1 MSLLTVVGQA
11 NAAKYDIKEVYS
23 GDKYRQSFAI
33 DIDNQGTLIGAVR
46 DSFNFPIYVEPYL
59 TAETGPFR
67 SYCALSD
74 AELTSGEFD
83 SSSIGCLKLDLART
97 TTSNNRVGYGASPI
111 YQKIGDYKSFFG
123 TADDSTLINIFD
135 FIDDDL
141 GDFTNSN
148 VEQIRA
154 SNSNGIKVGH
164 GTGPYSKIS
173 FQQTG
178 EFAAESPVT
187 MWQQDF
193 LSRAVAIVDGNV
205 IELMSEETRYGG
217 YSTVYD
223 ISDSNFI
230 AGSEAIGLQVGVV
243 TALEENCTGELLPE
257 QVCAWSVFR
266 SSAFYNTRPVVWQI
280 DNSGNIVS
288 KTQYDL
294 VFTPNEN
301 QTGSYSSRAI
311 AVNDLGIAVGYGHV
325 PYSDSSAAAQDYP
338 LVFQNGTTTEML
350 ADHEDYD
357 RGYALDINENNL
369 IVGNLDTYFDSA
381 YNSEFFIYDLNSGEL
396 QTPTTFYST
405 AQSTASGI
413 NDEGVV
419 VGQAEYEVTT
429 NQTRRKHGFIY
440 DSVKKEFFDLND
452 LTECN
457 SIYEIVSTS
466 AINNAGQIA
475 ATALKTVDTRDY
487 KGEIVID
494 PSTGE
499 AYQEQVA
506 VAVLLSPI
514 DGGELEECATEDEP
528 DYKRKGLSL
537 PVSFTILLSGLIAIR
552 RKFL

>member
-1 MSLLTVVGQA
+1 MLTVVGQA

-23 GDKYRQSFAI
+23 ADKYRQSFAI

-46 DSFNFPIYVEPYL
+46 DSFNFPIYVEAYL

-67 SYCALSD
+67 TYCALSD

-97 TTSNNRVGYGASPI
+97 TTSNNRVGYGSSPI
-111 YQKIGDYKSFFG
+111 YQKIGDYKSFYG
-123 TADDSTLINIFD
+123 TAENSTLINVFD
-135 FIDDDL
+135 FFDDDL

-148 VEQIRA
+148 VEQIRS
-154 SNSNGIKVGH
+154 SNSNGIMVGH

-178 EFAAESPVT
+178 ENAADDPIT

-205 IELMSEETRYGG
+205 TELLSEETRYGG

-230 AGSEAIGLQVGVV
+230 AGTEAIGLQTGVA
-243 TALEENCTGELLPE
+243 TTLEENCTGELLPE
-257 QVCAWSVFR
+257 QVCAWSIFR
-266 SSAFYNTRPVVWQI
+266 SSAFFSTRPVVWQV

-294 VFTPNEN
+294 AFTPNEN

-325 PYSDSSAAAQDYP
+325 PYTDTSAAAQDFP
-338 LVFQNGTTTEML
+338 LIFQNGTTTEML
-350 ADHEDYD
+350 EDHEDYD
-357 RGYALDINENNL
+357 RGYALDINNNNL
-369 IVGNLDTYFDSA
+369 VVGNLDTYFDSA

-413 NDEGVV
+413 NDNGVV

-429 NQTRRKHGFIY
+429 SQTRRKHGFIY

-457 SIYEIVSTS
+457 SVYEIVSTS
-466 AINNAGQIA
+466 AINNSNQIA
-475 ATALKTVDTRDY
+475 ATALKNVDTRDY
-487 KGEIVID
+487 KGEIIID
-494 PSTGE
+494 ASTGE
-499 AYQEQVA
+499 ALQEQVA

-528 DYKRKGLSL
+528 DYKRKGLTL